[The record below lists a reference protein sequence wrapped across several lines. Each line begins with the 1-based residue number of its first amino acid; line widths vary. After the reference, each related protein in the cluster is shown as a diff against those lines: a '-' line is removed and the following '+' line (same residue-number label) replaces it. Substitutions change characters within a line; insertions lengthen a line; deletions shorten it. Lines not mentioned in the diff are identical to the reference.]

1 MQEKGSDAVFVH
13 GKSSSRGND
22 AKEDKYEKR
31 LFSEDRPPRFS
42 KVRKSW
48 GSVTFRCG
56 SESADP
62 YL

>member
-1 MQEKGSDAVFVH
+1 VQEKGSDPVFVH

-42 KVRKSW
+42 KVEETRLS
-48 GSVTFRCG
+48 R
-56 SESADP
+56 
-62 YL
+62 

>member
-42 KVRKSW
+42 KVRS
-48 GSVTFRCG
+48 SVG
-56 SESADP
+56 DP
-62 YL
+62 